1 MIVIA
6 TDLHGVTDALRQQ
19 CESMTHQ
26 PILWLSPWD
35 TALNPYPAE
44 KTAHVA
50 FLAQDGFSR
59 YVDKIEGT
67 LVQQGEKVTD
77 LLGFS
82 VGATAAWL
90 YASDKSVSPNLRTWL
105 FYGSRIRDY
114 LDRSPRCRVQTIWA
128 ELEPSFNPMELSS
141 QLRARGISA
150 ELVSGAAHGF
160 MNPNSAAYS
169 ESLLHDYLRTIAQ
182 TNS

>member
-1 MIVIA
+1 MIVMA
-6 TDLHGVTDALRQQ
+6 TDLHGVSDELRQQ

-26 PILWLSPWD
+26 PIIWLSPWD
-35 TALNPYPAE
+35 TALNPYADE
-44 KTAHVA
+44 KTAHAV
-50 FLAQDGFSR
+50 FLEQDGFTA
-59 YVDKIEGT
+59 YADKIRAT
-67 LVQQGEKVTD
+67 MVQQGEKVTD

-90 YASDKSVSPNLRTWL
+90 YASDEPVPQDLRVWL

-114 LDRSPRCRVQTIWA
+114 LDRQPRCRVQTIWA
-128 ELEPSFNPMELSS
+128 EHEPSFNPMELSA
-141 QLRARGISA
+141 QLRACGISA

-169 ESLLHDYLRTIAQ
+169 EQLLHDYLCTIAQ

>member
-59 YVDKIEGT
+59 YVDKIERT
-67 LVQQGEKVTD
+67 LVQHGEKVTD

-90 YASDKSVSPNLRTWL
+90 YASSNSVSPNLSVWL

-114 LDRSPRCRVQTIWA
+114 LDRVPQGRVQTIWA
-128 ELEPSFNPMELSS
+128 EYEPSFNSMELCEL
-141 QLRARGISA
+141 LRARGISA
-150 ELVSGAAHGF
+150 QLVSGAAHGF

-169 ESLLHDYLRTIAQ
+169 EQLLHDYLGTITQ